1 MPKPTVA
8 IYPYDIDLCSIVRHE
23 FLLPYRVEAAIA
35 PIGFGFDGQDA
46 GTIDGGQKV
55 GLSVS
60 GSFIDELDR
69 VDTVLFDYSIEDI
82 FEKILLAIRQKKNI
96 RLLRQISNGLEG
108 EIIKNCELFGVSY
121 KNFTNQQNQEKLHH
135 TGINDALYDIDT
147 PLILVCGLSDTT
159 LKFETQIALS
169 EALQRKGYK
178 VSLVGSRLYSSL
190 FGGQNFPVY
199 MFEKH
204 AEYEKILHFNG
215 LLKQIEISEK
225 PDVFVVGIPGGIIP
239 FDKVFNNEYGWLAY
253 LISNAINPDIT
264 VLSMPYNEYSQDF
277 VDNMYSFCKYRYG
290 FESLFFVLSN
300 IFQDITD
307 KDLRE
312 KKYIRVNSDVL
323 CSTIGRCSFR
333 AFDILTPGG
342 VDDLTESIIT
352 ELASNV
358 S

>member
-8 IYPYDIDLCSIVRHE
+8 IYPYDIDLCSMVRHE
-23 FLLPYRVEAAIA
+23 FLLPYRVEATIA

-60 GSFIDELDR
+60 GNFIDELNK
-69 VDTVLFDYSIEDI
+69 VDTVLFDYSIKDI
-82 FEKILLAIRQKKNI
+82 FEKILLVIRRKKNI
-96 RLLRQISNGLEG
+96 GLLRQISNDLES
-108 EIIKNCELFGVSY
+108 EIIKNCEFFSVSY
-121 KNFTNQQNQEKLHH
+121 KNFTNQQDPKKLQH
-135 TGINDALYDIDT
+135 TGINDVLYDIET

-169 EALQRKGYK
+169 ESLQRKGYK

-190 FGGQNFPVY
+190 FGGQNFPAY

-204 AEYEKILHFNG
+204 TEYEKILYFNR
-215 LLKQIEISEK
+215 LLKQMEISEK
-225 PDVFVVGIPGGIIP
+225 PDVFIVGVPGGIIP
-239 FDKVFNNEYGWLAY
+239 FDKFFNNEYGWLAY

-277 VDNMYSFCKYRYG
+277 IDNICSFCKYRYG

-307 KDLRE
+307 KDLGE

-323 CSTIGRCSFR
+323 SSTIGSCSFR
-333 AFDILTPGG
+333 AFDILTPGD